1 MSEMTNFLDKAWEH
15 SNRLLDL
22 LLETANDRRIDI
34 SIRMELLQKVSAII
48 DVSKEEHK
56 VSNGSVNS

>member
-1 MSEMTNFLDKAWEH
+1 MSDEMTFLNKAWEH

-22 LLETANDRRIDI
+22 LLETSNDRRIDI

>member
-1 MSEMTNFLDKAWEH
+1 MSEEMTFLDKASQH
-15 SNRLLDL
+15 YRLFDL

-48 DVSKEEHK
+48 EVSKQEHK
-56 VSNGSVNS
+56 VEK

>member
-1 MSEMTNFLDKAWEH
+1 MNDYPNYLDKAWEH
-15 SNRLLDL
+15 SNRLFDL

-48 DVSKEEHK
+48 DVSKQEHK
-56 VSNGSVNS
+56 VEK